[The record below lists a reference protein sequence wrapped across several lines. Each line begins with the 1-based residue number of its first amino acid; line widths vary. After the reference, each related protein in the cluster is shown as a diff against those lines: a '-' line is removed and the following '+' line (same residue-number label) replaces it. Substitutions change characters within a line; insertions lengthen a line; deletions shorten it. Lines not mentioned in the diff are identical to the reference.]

1 MNTWNLPILS
11 WFLSF
16 LSSSLKK
23 NKIKKNLL
31 IRTNRVR
38 YNISTG
44 ASQSTLK
51 GIKAGLPP
59 GGSSQSPL
67 SSPPTSPQL
76 SDENIIER
84 TYSNRSSISGK
95 EKENEKGGNGGEQ
108 VDLSVSE
115 ASDPSNKVTAL
126 PCVYTDNLTTIL
138 LNYNICL
145 LLPTFSVYTV
155 SS

>member
-1 MNTWNLPILS
+1 M
-11 WFLSF
+11 
-16 LSSSLKK
+16 
-23 NKIKKNLL
+23 

-44 ASQSTLK
+44 ASSSTLK

-95 EKENEKGGNGGEQ
+95 ENENEQGGNGGEQ

-126 PCVYTDNLTTIL
+126 PSANR
-138 LNYNICL
+138 
-145 LLPTFSVYTV
+145 TFFE
-155 SS
+155 